1 MYHKLELCII
11 RIKDAHETFP
21 GITRQQAPDDY
32 RIVLLILT
40 ADVYYK
46 SCKSLSDTTISRIT
60 DKILPLAKEWQQ
72 RPLETIYAVV
82 FLDAIHYHV
91 RNEGQIVKKA
101 VYIAIGVD
109 LDGRKDVLG
118 MWVGENERAKFW
130 GTLLHHPP
138 TAQLQIRLLQG
149 SKSPHGRPFFRALG

>member
-21 GITRQQAPDDY
+21 GITRQQAPDGIC
-32 RIVLLILT
+32 RIVPLILT

-91 RNEGQIVKKA
+91 RSEGH
-101 VYIAIGVD
+101 VYIAVGVD

-118 MWVGENERAKFW
+118 MWADENERAKFW
-130 GTLLHHPP
+130 GTVLHHPP
-138 TAQLQIRLLQG
+138 ATANT
-149 SKSPHGRPFFRALG
+149 SPTRI